1 MTNISCNLMP
11 DSPNDPHRDDVDD
24 GMHHSDLPSDLSGH
38 HSLREASVLIPL
50 LKQRDEWHVLYIR
63 RTKNINDRHSGQ
75 VAFPGG
81 ARESGDINAVNTA
94 LRETREEIGISE
106 DNISIVDTLP
116 VYETVSFFS
125 VTPVIGLL
133 NWPSTMKLQSSEVA
147 RAFTIPLNWLLDE
160 SNHELRNRK
169 PDAVA
174 EIKNDAVEKPRKV
187 VYFKEYDGELLWGA
201 SARITL
207 NFLHALRSKRILI
220 PGWQPG

>member
-1 MTNISCNLMP
+1 MP
-11 DSPNDPHRDDVDD
+11 TSANDPHCGDPDDA
-24 GMHHSDLPSDLSGH
+24 MHNSDLPPGLSGH

-63 RTKNINDRHSGQ
+63 RSKNDNDRHSGQ

-81 ARESGDINAVNTA
+81 ARESGDTDAVDTA

-106 DNISIVDTLP
+106 DNISIVDKLP
-116 VYETVSFFS
+116 VYETISFFS
-125 VTPVIGLL
+125 VTPVVGLL

-147 RAFTIPLNWLLDE
+147 RAFTIPLDWLLDE
-160 SNHELRNRK
+160 SNHELRNRQ
-169 PDAVA
+169 PEAITG
-174 EIKNDAVEKPRKV
+174 IKKSAVEKPRKV

-207 NFLHALRSKRILI
+207 NFLHALRTKRILI
-220 PGWQPG
+220 PGWQPK